1 MKFESSKAK
10 ELYEKALELE
20 NEINKLENEQKQ
32 CDELKIKMNNLIHE
46 ANIEEEKYREEL
58 LKKMKEFKEILN
70 KKKQSEGIDSKDSEK
85 ILVMIGSGENSIFV
99 EVKKGEPYMLADGTI
114 LIAGQSLEDEIEK
127 QVPEEK
133 NFKEEDVYKAYK
145 KGDSIKVKFD
155 IEGNVI
161 YAKGFGLILWTNNIN
176 IDNEIIG
183 KNIAELL
190 EIIKNNSDKD
200 NFKEFYEGVYKDFHK
215 KNIKNFIKKIVKRKN
230 NNKKN

>member
-1 MKFESSKAK
+1 MKFESLKAK

-58 LKKMKEFKEILN
+58 LKKMKEFKEVLN
-70 KKKQSEGIDSKDSEK
+70 KKKQSEGTDSKDSEK

-114 LIAGQSLEDEIEK
+114 LIAGQSLENELEK

-133 NFKEEDVYKAYK
+133 TFKEEDVYKAYK
-145 KGDSIKVKFD
+145 KDDYIKVKFD

-161 YAKGFGLILWTNNIN
+161 YAKGFGFILWTNNIN

-183 KNIAELL
+183 KNIDELL

-200 NFKEFYEGVYKDFHK
+200 NYKKFYEGVYKDFHK
-215 KNIKNFIKKIVKRKN
+215 KNIKNFIKKMVKRKN

>member
-133 NFKEEDVYKAYK
+133 TFKEEDVYKAYK
-145 KGDSIKVKFD
+145 KDDYIKVKFD

-161 YAKGFGLILWTNNIN
+161 YAKGFGFILWTNNIN

-183 KNIAELL
+183 KNIDELL

-200 NFKEFYEGVYKDFHK
+200 NYKKFYEGVYKDFHK
-215 KNIKNFIKKIVKRKN
+215 KNIKNFIKKMVKRKN